1 MRRRLRHGSVAST
14 KQPTAQGFTWLVEVS
29 QADDLN
35 DQAANGHAQDEL
47 IAFLKEQIFQHA
59 SRRARCYRLLLD
71 LPRGDLVGLGLSVS
85 TSKG

>member
-1 MRRRLRHGSVAST
+1 MLYGHDEGTYLAEAVRISRPRESTIRRRLRHGSVAST

-47 IAFLKEQIFQHA
+47 IAFLKEQIVQ
-59 SRRARCYRLLLD
+59 
-71 LPRGDLVGLGLSVS
+71 
-85 TSKG
+85 K